1 MRYNKN
7 LLTFYEFLS
16 KYPPENQV
24 SSKLVPNMLIEK
36 VSYFWVAV
44 NRCSSRSMSL
54 YGDNLETVNDE
65 RQFWAWFSRNS

>member
-36 VSYFWVAV
+36 VSYF
-44 NRCSSRSMSL
+44 
-54 YGDNLETVNDE
+54 
-65 RQFWAWFSRNS
+65 